1 MATATKKHGVI
12 VATGKQFKTKTIWNR
27 GHRMVTYRKQPL
39 RIRFK
44 SRMVNDANQNLCGG
58 WFMDGATGDT
68 INREIEK
75 RLIAGR
81 KPLGIMV
88 FWEEDATE
96 AKACAA
102 RLKAAGLVVR
112 TSTGWRHGQRIV
124 EACHDIRIGEIGDM
138 GDLIKD
144 YIESGAIPEGSIDS
158 LCTEFKIF
166 SRRKLKSFLGDN
178 WDNRSCPEWL
188 TGLIL
193 GYPVENTISIYH
205 GAVS

>member
-1 MATATKKHGVI
+1 VI
-12 VATGKQFKTKTIWNR
+12 VTIGGRHKTKTIWNR

-44 SRMVNDANQNLCGG
+44 SRMVNDANQHLCGG
-58 WFMDGATGDT
+58 WFMDGATGDTGDT

-75 RLIAGR
+75 RLIAGK

-88 FWEEDATE
+88 FWDEDATE
-96 AKACAA
+96 AKACVK

-124 EACHDIRIGEIGDM
+124 EACHDIRVGDIGDM
-138 GDLIKD
+138 GDLIAD
-144 YIESGAIPEGSIDS
+144 YIESGAIPESNVDS
-158 LCTEFKIF
+158 LCHEFSRN